1 MKKLKGLFNLIRFE
15 LPLAAGIC
23 VVLGQLFALGY
34 FAPLYLTLTAAL
46 SVFFISASI
55 LVSNDYFDIET
66 DKINAPHRPISS
78 GLVSPVQAFALA
90 VFLLLAGLILSLT
103 ISITALLF
111 SIGLTIIGLIYNGK
125 FKKHGLLGNL
135 MVSFSVGM
143 TFIFGGL
150 SVGLPFNKIVV
161 FFAIIAA
168 LVDLGEEVASDAMDI
183 KGDKLIDSNS
193 IAIKHGKEKAL
204 RISASIFVLVILL
217 SLIPFLLGWFNIV
230 YLLPIAVMDIFI
242 GYSTFR
248 LAISKGEEGRKY
260 IRLLYLGAT
269 FGLVVFLVMR
279 MMGF

>member
-230 YLLPIAVMDIFI
+230 YLIPIAVMDIFI